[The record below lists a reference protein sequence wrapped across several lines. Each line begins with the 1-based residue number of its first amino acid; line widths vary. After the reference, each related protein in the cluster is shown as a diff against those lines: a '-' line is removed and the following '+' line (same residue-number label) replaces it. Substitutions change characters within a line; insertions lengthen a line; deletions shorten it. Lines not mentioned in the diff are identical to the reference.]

1 MLEQLSELL
10 KGANEEVVPKV
21 RELLGPLLASLPRAP
36 NLDPVSL
43 LGLAAMTVQRST
55 FEASVSTTLGNLDF
69 INIGK
74 WTISFFS
81 YLRFFSDLCP
91 RMSCD

>member
-74 WTISFFS
+74 LAAFLTFYFFF
-81 YLRFFSDLCP
+81 L
-91 RMSCD
+91 